1 MTRRTQ
7 RSGAMALLWLDRIP
21 LTALVVA
28 ALALGLA
35 PFTPEPHLWQKLKM
49 LAHGEL
55 TRPIDIFDLVMHAS
69 LPLLLIAKLVRMLL
83 SGKAPRSG

>member
-7 RSGAMALLWLDRIP
+7 RSEAGLLLWLDRIP

-55 TRPIDIFDLVMHAS
+55 SRPIDIFDLIMHAS
-69 LPLLLIAKLVRMLL
+69 LPLLLIARLARLVL
-83 SGKAPRSG
+83 SGKTPHSG